1 MLICPLNIEH
11 KNKALFWR
19 LIRHQ
24 MPHSTIQSAR
34 LSKLSESRMYL
45 RATLPTKTSHLAYL

>member
-1 MLICPLNIEH
+1 MLIPPLNIEH
-11 KNKALFWR
+11 KNKVQFWR

-24 MPHSTIQSAR
+24 MPHLTIQSAR

-45 RATLPTKTSHLAYL
+45 RAILPTQTNHLAYL